1 MHHQLVRMTQKV
13 SFELRQQNRLTG
25 CITVKLRYANFDTV
39 TKQCAIAYTCSDDVL
54 IPKVKE
60 LFTRLYDRR
69 MLIRL
74 VGVRL
79 TNLTAGN
86 YQIHLFED
94 TQEQIHLYQP

>member
-1 MHHQLVRMTQKV
+1 QLLRMTQKV

-25 CITVKLRYANFDTV
+25 CVAVKLRYANFDTV
-39 TKQCAIAYTCSDDVL
+39 SRQCAIAYTCSDDVL
-54 IPKVKE
+54 MPEVKE
-60 LFTRLYDRR
+60 LFTQLYDRR
-69 MLIRL
+69 MLVRL